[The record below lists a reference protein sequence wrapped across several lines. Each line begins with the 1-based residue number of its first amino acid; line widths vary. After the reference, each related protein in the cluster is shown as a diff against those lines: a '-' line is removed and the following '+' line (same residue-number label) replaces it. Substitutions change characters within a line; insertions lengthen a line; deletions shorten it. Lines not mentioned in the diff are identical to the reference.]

1 MIKGVKDT
9 KLLVVPAELADRL
22 KEVAVRHRVSLS
34 AYVTSILREAL
45 RAEEMGVTLGE
56 ALSLYRMMEIQRGAG
71 VLQAP
76 RTALQPLLSK
86 AYREVGE
93 ELRNL
98 WFEAGRWYGQYLK
111 TRLGD
116 ENPIGFLEEV
126 LRYHWNLNE
135 VSFRGDDLELLVTFI
150 SFTLSMEGTELL
162 SCYIS
167 GILHSLGFRE
177 EDRLI
182 LEGLA
187 KIRFRRMP
195 GWSLKTQ

>member
-9 KLLVVPAELADRL
+9 KFLVVPAELADRL

-34 AYVTSILREAL
+34 AYVVSILREAL

-86 AYREVGE
+86 AYREAGE

-111 TRLGD
+111 TRLRD

-126 LRYHWNLNE
+126 LRHHWNLDE
-135 VSFRGDDLELLVTFI
+135 VSLRGDDLELLVTLV
-150 SFTLSMEGTELL
+150 SFTLSREGTELL

-177 EDRLI
+177 EDRSI

-187 KIRFRRMP
+187 RIRFKRMP

>member
-9 KLLVVPAELADRL
+9 KFLVVPAELADRL
-22 KEVAVRHRVSLS
+22 KEVAVKHRVSLS
-34 AYVTSILREAL
+34 AYVASILREAL

-126 LRYHWNLNE
+126 LRYHWNLDE
-135 VSFRGDDLELLVTFI
+135 VSFRGDDLELLVSLV
-150 SFTLSMEGTELL
+150 SFTLSREGTELL

>member
-34 AYVTSILREAL
+34 SYVSSILREAL

-56 ALSLYRMMEIQRGAG
+56 ALNLYRMMEIQRGAG

-86 AYREVGE
+86 AYREGGE
-93 ELRNL
+93 ELRDL
-98 WFEAGRWYGQYLK
+98 WFKAGRWYGQYLR
-111 TRLGD
+111 TRLDG

-126 LRYHWNLNE
+126 LRHHWNLDE
-135 VSFRGDDLELLVTFI
+135 VSLRGDDLELLVTLV
-150 SFTLSMEGTELL
+150 SFTLSREGTELL
-162 SCYIS
+162 ACYIS
-167 GILHSLGFRE
+167 GILHSLGFEE
-177 EDRLI
+177 EDRSI

-187 KIRFRRMP
+187 KMRFRRRP
-195 GWSLKTQ
+195 EWSLKTQ

>member
-9 KLLVVPAELADRL
+9 KLLVVPAELADSL
-22 KEVAVRHRVSLS
+22 KKMAVKHRVSLS
-34 AYVTSILREAL
+34 TYVASILEEAL

-56 ALSLYRMMEIQRGAG
+56 ALDLYRMMEIQRGAG

-76 RTALQPLLSK
+76 RSALQPLLSE
-86 AYREVGE
+86 AYKERRE
-93 ELRNL
+93 ELRRL

-126 LRYHWNLNE
+126 LRYHWNLDE
-135 VSFRGDDLELLVTFI
+135 VSLRGDDLELLVTLVAFN
-150 SFTLSMEGTELL
+150 LSREGTELL
-162 SCYIS
+162 ACYVS

-177 EDRLI
+177 EDCFI

-187 KIRFRRMP
+187 KIRLKRMP
-195 GWSLKTQ
+195 EWSLKTQ

>member
-9 KLLVVPAELADRL
+9 KLLVVPAELADSL
-22 KEVAVRHRVSLS
+22 KKMAVKHRVSLS
-34 AYVTSILREAL
+34 TYVVSILEEAL

-56 ALSLYRMMEIQRGAG
+56 VLDLYRVMEIQRGAG

-76 RTALQPLLSK
+76 RSVLQPLLSE
-86 AYREVGE
+86 AYKERRE

-111 TRLGD
+111 TRLRD

-126 LRYHWNLNE
+126 LRYHWNLDE
-135 VSFRGDDLELLVTFI
+135 VSLRGDDLELLVTLVALN
-150 SFTLSMEGTELL
+150 LSREGTELL
-162 SCYIS
+162 ACYVS
-167 GILHSLGFRE
+167 GILQSLGFKE
-177 EDRLI
+177 EDCFI

-187 KIRFRRMP
+187 KIRLKRMP
-195 GWSLKTQ
+195 EWSLKTQ

>member
-9 KLLVVPAELADRL
+9 KFLVVPAELADRL

-86 AYREVGE
+86 AYREAGE

-126 LRYHWNLNE
+126 LRHHWNLDE

-177 EDRLI
+177 EDRSI

-187 KIRFRRMP
+187 RIRFKRMP
-195 GWSLKTQ
+195 EWSLKNQ

>member
-34 AYVTSILREAL
+34 SYVASILRAAL

-56 ALSLYRMMEIQRGAG
+56 ALNLYRMMEIQRGAG

-86 AYREVGE
+86 AYREGGE
-93 ELRNL
+93 ELRDL
-98 WFEAGRWYGQYLK
+98 WFKAGRWYGLYLR
-111 TRLGD
+111 TRLGG

-126 LRYHWNLNE
+126 LRHHWNLDE
-135 VSFRGDDLELLVTFI
+135 VSFRGDDLELLVTLV
-150 SFTLSMEGTELL
+150 SFTLSMEGMELL
-162 SCYIS
+162 ACYIS
-167 GILHSLGFRE
+167 GILHSLGFEE
-177 EDRLI
+177 EDRSI

-187 KIRFRRMP
+187 KMRFRRMP
-195 GWSLKTQ
+195 EWSLKTQ

>member
-9 KLLVVPAELADRL
+9 KFLVVPAELADRL

-34 AYVTSILREAL
+34 AYVASILREAL

-86 AYREVGE
+86 AYREAGE

-126 LRYHWNLNE
+126 LRHHWNLDE

-177 EDRLI
+177 EDRSI

-187 KIRFRRMP
+187 RIRFKRMA
-195 GWSLKTQ
+195 GWSLKNQ

>member
-22 KEVAVRHRVSLS
+22 KEVAVKHRVSLS
-34 AYVTSILREAL
+34 AYVASILREAL

-111 TRLGD
+111 TRLRD

-126 LRYHWNLNE
+126 LRYHWNLDE
-135 VSFRGDDLELLVTFI
+135 VSFRGDDLELLVSLV
-150 SFTLSMEGTELL
+150 SFTLSREGTELL

>member
-34 AYVTSILREAL
+34 AYVASILREAL

-56 ALSLYRMMEIQRGAG
+56 ALNLYRMMEIQRGAG

-86 AYREVGE
+86 AYREAGE

-98 WFEAGRWYGQYLK
+98 WFEAGRWYGRYLK

-126 LRYHWNLNE
+126 LRYHWNLDE
-135 VSFRGDDLELLVTFI
+135 VSLRGDDLELLVSLIAFN
-150 SFTLSMEGTELL
+150 LSREGTELL

-167 GILHSLGFRE
+167 GVLHSLGFRE
-177 EDRLI
+177 EDRFI

-187 KIRFRRMP
+187 RIRFRRMP
-195 GWSLKTQ
+195 RWSLKAQ

>member
-9 KLLVVPAELADRL
+9 KFLVVPAELADRL

-34 AYVTSILREAL
+34 AYVASILREAL

-86 AYREVGE
+86 AYREAGE

-126 LRYHWNLNE
+126 LRHHWNLDE

-177 EDRLI
+177 EDRSI

-187 KIRFRRMP
+187 RIRFKRMAE
-195 GWSLKTQ
+195 WSLKNQ

>member
-22 KEVAVRHRVSLS
+22 KEVAVKHRVSLS
-34 AYVTSILREAL
+34 AYVASILREAL

-126 LRYHWNLNE
+126 LRHHWNLDE

-177 EDRLI
+177 EDRSI

-187 KIRFRRMP
+187 RIRFKRMP
-195 GWSLKTQ
+195 GWSLKNQ

>member
-22 KEVAVRHRVSLS
+22 KEVAVKHRVSLS
-34 AYVTSILREAL
+34 AYVASILREAL

-126 LRYHWNLNE
+126 LRYHWNLDE
-135 VSFRGDDLELLVTFI
+135 VSFRGDDLELLVSLV
-150 SFTLSMEGTELL
+150 SFTLSREGTELL

>member
-9 KLLVVPAELADRL
+9 KFLVVPAELADRL

-34 AYVTSILREAL
+34 AYVASILREAL

-86 AYREVGE
+86 AYREAGE

-126 LRYHWNLNE
+126 LRHHWNLDE

-177 EDRLI
+177 EDRSI

-187 KIRFRRMP
+187 RIRFKRMP
-195 GWSLKTQ
+195 GWSLKNQ